1 MTYLLCSTLKWF
13 DFFLEHKELENESS
27 PCVYVRKNA
36 ALMDKS
42 ILFFGELHLVLRR
55 SVHSSVSWMLC
66 STMAC
71 GKCQSCAAPLTPTHQ
86 CLMILSIV
94 IGHYSCKSVK
104 GPLTGL
110 SSLFSFLLS
119 QGEVCLSYILFGFFW
134 EKSRSQR
141 DQFLV
146 ILVVTLLFIV
156 VFNNSTI
163 YGQNNELKC
172 VIVLAVALEAGGHS
186 VTEFLSISHSLSSSR
201 TYFIGS
207 KVAKWH
213 WPNIIWF
220 P

>member
-1 MTYLLCSTLKWF
+1 MQKCKRAF
-13 DFFLEHKELENESS
+13 DRTEQFVFISF
-27 PCVYVRKNA
+27 
-36 ALMDKS
+36 KS
-42 ILFFGELHLVLRR
+42 GR
-55 SVHSSVSWMLC
+55 
-66 STMAC
+66 
-71 GKCQSCAAPLTPTHQ
+71 
-86 CLMILSIV
+86 
-94 IGHYSCKSVK
+94 
-104 GPLTGL
+104 
-110 SSLFSFLLS
+110 SLFVLYFIW
-119 QGEVCLSYILFGFFW
+119 VFW

-207 KVAKWH
+207 KVAK
-213 WPNIIWF
+213 
-220 P
+220 